1 MPLAGVAIA
10 FSYKYIGWFL
20 VTAILITACHGGSPQ
35 NLSLKSEPSLSA
47 DCRVVEHAAGKT
59 KICGKPQKIAVLEPK
74 MLSLMLALD
83 VQPAAY
89 ADAYL
94 VRSPKFDNPSQQIPY
109 LGKYVTSQPINL
121 GDRSSPSLETL
132 TLLKPDLILGLN
144 YQDNQLF
151 SAIAPTVLVDNDKSW
166 QENIKIIAKALNSQ
180 KNISSIITSQQQQ
193 VAKVRTQLA
202 PLVKTHPRVLNIAC
216 SQAMDYIEVVYNGD
230 TIKLL
235 EKIGFQPVFLP
246 DVERKL
252 GVRPQINL
260 ETLAQLNPD
269 IVIVTTWLDNWNGE
283 STYKVPIQELKE
295 KWAKNPLLHNS
306 QAWREGRVYFV
317 DYTLWG
323 SVIGPPI
330 ANSLILEQLPSLL
343 LSHSRQHSHTPTP

>member
-1 MPLAGVAIA
+1 MFLETCCNAIA
-10 FSYKYIGWFL
+10 FFYKYIGWVL
-20 VTAILITACHGGSPQ
+20 VTAILITACHGGNPQ
-35 NLSLKSEPSLSA
+35 NLSLKSERSLSA

-94 VRSPKFDNPSQQIPY
+94 VRSPKFDKPSQQIPY
-109 LGKYVTSQPINL
+109 LGNFVNSQPINL
-121 GDRSSPSLETL
+121 GDRSSPSLESL

-144 YQDNQLF
+144 FQDNQLLR
-151 SAIAPTVLVDNDKSW
+151 AIAPTVLIDNEQNW
-166 QENIKIIAKALNSQ
+166 QDNIKIVAKALHSQ
-180 KNISSIITSQQQQ
+180 KNIPSIITSQQQQ
-193 VAKVRTQLA
+193 LAKVRTQLA
-202 PLVKTHPRVLNIAC
+202 PLVNTHPRVLNIAC
-216 SQAMDYIEVVYNGD
+216 SQSMNYIEVKYNGH
-230 TIKLL
+230 TIELL
-235 EKIGFQPVFLP
+235 KKIGFQTVLLP
-246 DVERKL
+246 GTERKL

-260 ETLAQLNPD
+260 ETLAQLDAD
-269 IVIVTTWLDNWNGE
+269 IVIVNTWLDTWNGE
-283 STYKVPIQELKE
+283 STYKVPLQELQQ

-306 QAWREGRVYFV
+306 RAWKEGRVYFV

-323 SVIGPPI
+323 DVIGGPI

-343 LSHSRQHSHTPTP
+343 LSHT